1 MWSGSYTT
9 STTNMYHKDVRHHD
23 RGCWSVEGRDQCGH
37 VETGGDGQYKMNG
50 LKQPK
55 PPAHHAMVFDASFKG
70 NAKQLVVEEK
80 RRRVKEESEVSSTVT
95 TYVHNETTPTMRL
108 LPQ

>member
-1 MWSGSYTT
+1 MFIMLSGSYTT

-23 RGCWSVEGRDQCGH
+23 RGCWSVEGRDQSGH

-70 NAKQLVVEEK
+70 NAKHLASEGGKE
-80 RRRVKEESEVSSTVT
+80 EESEGG
-95 TYVHNETTPTMRL
+95 E
-108 LPQ
+108 

>member
-1 MWSGSYTT
+1 
-9 STTNMYHKDVRHHD
+9 
-23 RGCWSVEGRDQCGH
+23 
-37 VETGGDGQYKMNG
+37 
-50 LKQPK
+50 
-55 PPAHHAMVFDASFKG
+55 MVFDASFKG
-70 NAKQLVVEEK
+70 NAKHLVVEEK